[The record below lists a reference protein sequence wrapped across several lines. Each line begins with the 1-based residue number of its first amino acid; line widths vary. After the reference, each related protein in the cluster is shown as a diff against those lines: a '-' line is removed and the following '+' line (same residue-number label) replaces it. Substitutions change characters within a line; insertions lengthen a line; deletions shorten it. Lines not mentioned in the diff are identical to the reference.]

1 MEIPTGSTLYFDA
14 NIFRSVND
22 DKCNQLQE
30 LAAAKK
36 VKCTCPPRVM
46 MELLSH
52 INNDEKA
59 DFKRYQ
65 AAFRRQ
71 RKICSNCILPY
82 SEDVLADYFGLDRPL
97 RKVTPLEDFIEARDQ
112 IIDSKGY
119 DELSQKI
126 LRVEEMVSGQEMP
139 FENLWHDFRENY
151 ERKWVDLIFSAV
163 DDLISSGMA
172 KGIPNAPTEKNSEE
186 IREALHSLESKR
198 GFLNMM
204 IQMAG
209 GKCAN
214 ELSASRVNELLKPVE
229 AHFSAL
235 MKILED
241 SIIRQYGKKRLKND
255 WNDLELLLYLGLEDH
270 FFITDDKNLRDKVD
284 DSCDQKKRILTFDEA
299 IEKLKS

>member
-1 MEIPTGSTLYFDA
+1 MEIPTGNTFYFDA

-22 DKCNQLQE
+22 DKCNQLQK
-30 LAAAKK
+30 LAAAKM
-36 VKCTCPPRVM
+36 VKCCCPPRVM

-52 INNDEKA
+52 INSDEKK

-139 FENLWHDFRENY
+139 FENYWRDFRKKY
-151 ERKWVDLIFSAV
+151 ESAWVDLISSSVA
-163 DDLISSGMA
+163 DLISSIMA
-172 KGIPNAPTEKNSEE
+172 SGIPKAPTDKDSEE
-186 IREALHSLESKR
+186 IREALYSLESKR

-204 IQMAG
+204 IQIAG
-209 GKCAN
+209 GKMC
-214 ELSASRVNELLKPVE
+214 E
-229 AHFSAL
+229 
-235 MKILED
+235 
-241 SIIRQYGKKRLKND
+241 
-255 WNDLELLLYLGLEDH
+255 
-270 FFITDDKNLRDKVD
+270 
-284 DSCDQKKRILTFDEA
+284 
-299 IEKLKS
+299 

>member
-1 MEIPTGSTLYFDA
+1 MEIPTGNTFYFDA
-14 NIFRSVND
+14 NIFRSIND
-22 DKCNQLQE
+22 DKCNELRQL
-30 LAAAKK
+30 ATSKK

-52 INNDEKA
+52 INSDEKA

-139 FENLWHDFRENY
+139 FENYWRDFRKKY
-151 ERKWVDLIFSAV
+151 ESAWVDIILSWANDV
-163 DDLISSGMA
+163 ISSGDD
-172 KGIPNAPTEKNSEE
+172 EKTIKE
-186 IREALHSLESKR
+186 LYTLESKWS
-198 GFLNMM
+198 FLNMM
-204 IQMAG
+204 IQIAG

-214 ELSASRVNELLKPVE
+214 ELSPSRVDELIKPIE
-229 AHFSAL
+229 AHFSAF
-235 MKILED
+235 MTVLEGN
-241 SIIRQYGKKRLKND
+241 IKRQYSPKRLKND
-255 WNDLELLLYLGLEDH
+255 WNDLVLLRYLGLEDH

-299 IEKLKS
+299 IEKLKI

>member
-1 MEIPTGSTLYFDA
+1 MKISTGSTLYFDA
-14 NIFRSVND
+14 NIFIGINPQ
-22 DKCNQLQE
+22 KCNQLRQ
-30 LAAAKK
+30 LTAAKK
-36 VKCTCPPRVM
+36 VKCSCPPRVLI
-46 MELLSH
+46 ELLSH
-52 INNDEKA
+52 INSDEKA

-151 ERKWVDLIFSAV
+151 ERKWVDIILSWANDV
-163 DDLISSGMA
+163 ISSGDD
-172 KGIPNAPTEKNSEE
+172 EKTIKE
-186 IREALHSLESKR
+186 LYTLESKWS
-198 GFLNMM
+198 FLNMM
-204 IQMAG
+204 RQIAG
-209 GKCAN
+209 GKYVN
-214 ELSASRVNELLKPVE
+214 ELSASWVNEQLKPIE
-229 AHFSAL
+229 ACFNAL
-235 MKILED
+235 MKIFENSLKGE
-241 SIIRQYGKKRLKND
+241 YGRTKLKND
-255 WNDLELLLYLGLEDH
+255 WNDLVLLRYLGLEDH

-299 IEKLKS
+299 IEKLKN